1 MTAASTRFLDPRALA
16 RISRLDLIARAV
28 VDGFV
33 AGLHQSPHLGVST
46 DFAEHRPY
54 MPGDDTRSIDWRL
67 WGRTDRLYVKEFEA
81 ETNADVM
88 LLIDVSAS
96 MDFASNYGASNYGAS
111 NYGASNYGASNYGA
125 SDTGM
130 SEADALTKLDYAR
143 TLAACLAYFSYQ
155 QRDRVGLVTFDSR
168 ILTQVRATGRR
179 LDTILHTLER
189 IQPGAAGELQ
199 APLSQIATALRRR
212 SILIMISDLY
222 DDPEIV
228 RRATGHLTLRGHDL
242 IIFHLLDRQELIFD
256 YDQPRQFE
264 DAETGRQIPVIPE
277 RIRDGYRSQVKRH
290 VAELARLLGESR
302 SDYCQVDTHRPL
314 DHALY
319 DYLSRRQRLQR
330 VR

>member
-1 MTAASTRFLDPRALA
+1 MTNARARFLDPQVLA
-16 RISRLDLIARAV
+16 RISRLDLIARTV

-54 MPGDDTRSIDWRL
+54 MPGDDVRRVDWRL

-96 MDFASNYGASNYGAS
+96 MDFASE
-111 NYGASNYGASNYGA
+111 
-125 SDTGM
+125 TG
-130 SEADALTKLDYAR
+130 ALTKLDYAR

-155 QRDRVGLVTFDSR
+155 QRDRVGLVTFDSGV
-168 ILTQVRATGRR
+168 LAQVRATGRR
-179 LDTILHTLER
+179 LDTVLHTLER
-189 IQPGAAGELQ
+189 IRPGAAGEL
-199 APLSQIATALRRR
+199 AEPLAQIAKALSRR
-212 SILIMISDLY
+212 SILVLVSDLY
-222 DDPEIV
+222 EDPEAV
-228 RRATGHLTLRGHDL
+228 RQAAGGLALRGHDL
-242 IIFHLLDRQELIFD
+242 IVFHLLDPQELAFD

-264 DAETGRQIPVIPE
+264 DAETQRQIPVVPE
-277 RIRDGYRSQVKRH
+277 RIRNGYRDQIARH
-290 VAELARLLGESR
+290 VAELQRLLGEAR
-302 SDYCQVDTHRPL
+302 VDYCQVDTRRPL